1 MVYDDSTPRPSQC
14 SLLKAIVGFH
24 LLLLRRLPCFYV
36 WAIHLCVT
44 ILVQMPVNKDTLI
57 KLTVKVVLL
66 TTAIDEEFL
75 ELKHAGGLI
84 TSNPLFPGQFS
95 RTVSNFSDLSVYSVD
110 TVFLL
115 AFPLLVQ
122 CLINTFTLIVR
133 QLSP

>member
-1 MVYDDSTPRPSQC
+1 MLPAQSYSKISFAFITQA
-14 SLLKAIVGFH
+14 SLL
-24 LLLLRRLPCFYV
+24 
-36 WAIHLCVT
+36 LCVGYT
-44 ILVQMPVNKDTLI
+44 PMCHYTCSDACQQGYSNKAYY
-57 KLTVKVVLL
+57 VKVVLL

-95 RTVSNFSDLSVYSVD
+95 RTVSNFSDLSVYSLD

-115 AFPLLVQ
+115 AFPFSVQ